1 MQVLALKYR
10 PKHFSELVGQE
21 SVAKTLSLA
30 LDNQRLA
37 NAYLFSGLR
46 GSGKTSSS
54 RIFARALMCETG
66 PKAVPCD
73 TCIQCQ
79 SALNNHHID
88 IIEMDGASN
97 RGIDDVRNLIEQTRY
112 KPSFGRYK
120 IFIIDEVHMFTTEAF
135 NALLKTL
142 EEPPSHVKFLL
153 ATTDALK
160 LPATILS
167 RTQHFRFKK
176 IPENSVISHLK
187 TILEKEQ
194 VSYETSALEKLAHS
208 GQGSLRDTIT
218 LLEQAINYCD
228 NAITESKVAEMLGAI
243 DRSVLEDFFQSLI
256 NQDEARLQERYA
268 ILENYETESV
278 LEEMM
283 LFLKAKLL
291 SPDSYSILLIERFF
305 KIIMSSLSLL
315 KEGANASFVLLLLK
329 MKFKEALKL
338 KALDDAILELE
349 QSKESVLKPL
359 NQNANASKQEPKSTE
374 KIEQAERIE
383 GTEKKEKLE
392 TRENTETLQT
402 LMLSAKDRIFH
413 NLFKQVQTLV
423 YERNYEL
430 GEVFEKNIRF
440 IDFDSQTKTLT
451 WESLATDKD
460 KELLRERFKI
470 VKSIVDGVFGKGENI
485 KIALKHHLENKSTL
499 ETQEIKDFKIS
510 SLREKILP
518 KPTIETTAETKENDT
533 KEAVGKA
540 LQTKENDTKEA
551 VGKALQTKENDT
563 KEAVGKALQTKENDT
578 KEAVGKALQTKEND
592 TKETK
597 ETQPKQAPTALQ
609 EFMANHSEL
618 IEEIKSEFEIKS
630 VELL

>member
-54 RIFARALMCETG
+54 RIFARALMCEEG

-194 VSYETSALEKLAHS
+194 VSYESSALEKLAHS

-349 QSKESVLKPL
+349 QAPF
-359 NQNANASKQEPKSTE
+359 NQSPSISYNAPKQEPKS
-374 KIEQAERIE
+374 AERIE
-383 GTEKKEKLE
+383 GTEK
-392 TRENTETLQT
+392 RENAETPQT
-402 LMLSAKDRIFH
+402 PMLSAKDRIFH

-430 GEVFEKNIRF
+430 GAVFEKNIRF

-451 WESLATDKD
+451 WESLATHKD

-470 VKSIVDGVFGKGENI
+470 VKSIVDGVFGKGESI
-485 KIALKHHLENKSTL
+485 KIALKNQNKSAL
-499 ETQEIKDFKIS
+499 EVVKELKFPYSK
-510 SLREKILP
+510 P
-518 KPTIETTAETKENDT
+518 KPTTETTAETKEKEIQKNEIKEKEIQKNDT
-533 KEAVGKA
+533 KEV
-540 LQTKENDTKEA
+540 Q
-551 VGKALQTKENDT
+551 
-563 KEAVGKALQTKENDT
+563 
-578 KEAVGKALQTKEND
+578 
-592 TKETK
+592 

-609 EFMANHSEL
+609 EFLANHSNL

>member
-1 MQVLALKYR
+1 MQILALKYR

-54 RIFARALMCETG
+54 RIFARALMCEEG

-73 TCIQCQ
+73 TCTQCQ

-97 RGIDDVRNLIEQTRY
+97 RGIDDVRNLIEQTHY

-305 KIIMSSLSLL
+305 KIIMSGLSLL

-359 NQNANASKQEPKSTE
+359 NQNVNAPKQEPKSTD
-374 KIEQAERIE
+374 KIEKPKKRESAE
-383 GTEKKEKLE
+383 TP
-392 TRENTETLQT
+392 QT
-402 LMLSAKDRIFH
+402 PMLSAKDRIFH

-430 GEVFEKNIRF
+430 GVVFEKNIRF

-451 WESLATDKD
+451 WESLATHKD

-485 KIALKHHLENKSTL
+485 KIALKNHSENKSAL
-499 ETQEIKDFKIS
+499 EVVKEFKFPYS
-510 SLREKILP
+510 KP
-518 KPTIETTAETKENDT
+518 KPTTETTAEMKESET
-533 KEAVGKA
+533 KEAV
-540 LQTKENDTKEA
+540 E
-551 VGKALQTKENDT
+551 
-563 KEAVGKALQTKENDT
+563 
-578 KEAVGKALQTKEND
+578 
-592 TKETK
+592 KETK
-597 ETQPKQAPTALQ
+597 EKEIQETQPKEAPTALQ
-609 EFMANHSEL
+609 EFMANHSDL

>member
-194 VSYETSALEKLAHS
+194 VSYESSALEKLAHS

-268 ILENYETESV
+268 ILENYETEGV

-291 SPDSYSILLIERFF
+291 SPDTYSILLIERFF

-338 KALDDAILELE
+338 KALDDAIVELE
-349 QSKESVLKPL
+349 QTPF
-359 NQNANASKQEPKSTE
+359 NQSPSISYNAPKQEPKS
-374 KIEQAERIE
+374 AERIE
-383 GTEKKEKLE
+383 GTEKREKLE
-392 TRENTETLQT
+392 KRENTETPQT
-402 LMLSAKDRIFH
+402 PMLSAKDRIFH

-430 GEVFEKNIRF
+430 GAVFEKNIRF

-485 KIALKHHLENKSTL
+485 KIALKHHLENKNAPE
-499 ETQEIKDFKIS
+499 ETKEVKEFKFPP
-510 SLREKILP
+510 LKP
-518 KPTIETTAETKENDT
+518 KLTTETTAETKENE

-540 LQTKENDTKEA
+540 LQTKENDTKE
-551 VGKALQTKENDT
+551 VQEKE
-563 KEAVGKALQTKENDT
+563 VQ
-578 KEAVGKALQTKEND
+578 
-592 TKETK
+592 
-597 ETQPKQAPTALQ
+597 ETQPKEVPTALQ
-609 EFMANHSEL
+609 EFMANHSNL

>member
-54 RIFARALMCETG
+54 RIFARALMCEEG

-194 VSYETSALEKLAHS
+194 VSYEASALEKLAHS

-228 NAITESKVAEMLGAI
+228 NAITESKVAAMLGAI

-338 KALDDAILELE
+338 KALDDAIVELE
-349 QSKESVLKPL
+349 QAPF
-359 NQNANASKQEPKSTE
+359 NQSPSISYNAPKQEFKSTE

-383 GTEKKEKLE
+383 GTEKIAS
-392 TRENTETLQT
+392 TEAPQT
-402 LMLSAKDRIFH
+402 PMLSAKDRIFH

-430 GEVFEKNIRF
+430 GAVFEKNIRF

-470 VKSIVDGVFGKGENI
+470 VKSIVDGIFGKGENI
-485 KIALKHHLENKSTL
+485 KIALKNHLENKSTL
-499 ETQEIKDFKIS
+499 ETQEVKEFKFPP
-510 SLREKILP
+510 LKP
-518 KPTIETTAETKENDT
+518 KPTTETTAEMQENDT

-540 LQTKENDTKEA
+540 LQTKENDTKE
-551 VGKALQTKENDT
+551 VQEKEIKEN
-563 KEAVGKALQTKENDT
+563 E
-578 KEAVGKALQTKEND
+578 

-597 ETQPKQAPTALQ
+597 EAKPKEAPTALQ

>member
-54 RIFARALMCETG
+54 RIFARALMCEEG

-73 TCIQCQ
+73 TCTQCQ

-291 SPDSYSILLIERFF
+291 SPDTYSILLIERFF
-305 KIIMSSLSLL
+305 KIIMSGLSLL

-359 NQNANASKQEPKSTE
+359 NQNANAFKQESAE
-374 KIEQAERIE
+374 KIEKPEKRESAE
-383 GTEKKEKLE
+383 TP
-392 TRENTETLQT
+392 QT
-402 LMLSAKDRIFH
+402 PMLSAKDRIFH

-423 YERNYEL
+423 YERNHEL
-430 GEVFEKNIRF
+430 GAVFEKNIRF

-451 WESLATDKD
+451 WESLATHKD

-485 KIALKHHLENKSTL
+485 KIALKNHSENKSAL
-499 ETQEIKDFKIS
+499 EVVKEFKFP
-510 SLREKILP
+510 SLKP
-518 KPTIETTAETKENDT
+518 KPTTETTAETKE
-533 KEAVGKA
+533 
-540 LQTKENDTKEA
+540 
-551 VGKALQTKENDT
+551 
-563 KEAVGKALQTKENDT
+563 
-578 KEAVGKALQTKEND
+578 
-592 TKETK
+592 KETK
-597 ETQPKQAPTALQ
+597 EKETKEVQETQPKEAPTALQ
-609 EFMANHSEL
+609 EFMANHSNL

>member
-54 RIFARALMCETG
+54 RIFARALMCEEG

-73 TCIQCQ
+73 TCTQCQ

-243 DRSVLEDFFQSLI
+243 DQSVLEDFFQSLI

-291 SPDSYSILLIERFF
+291 SLDSYSILLIERFF
-305 KIIMSSLSLL
+305 KIIMSGLSLL

-359 NQNANASKQEPKSTE
+359 NQNANAFKQEPKIAE
-374 KIEQAERIE
+374 KIEKPKKRESAEIP
-383 GTEKKEKLE
+383 
-392 TRENTETLQT
+392 QT
-402 LMLSAKDRIFH
+402 PMLSAKDRIFH

-430 GEVFEKNIRF
+430 GAVFEKNIRF

-451 WESLATDKD
+451 WESLATHKD

-485 KIALKHHLENKSTL
+485 KIALKNHSENKSAL
-499 ETQEIKDFKIS
+499 EVVKEFKFP
-510 SLREKILP
+510 SLKP
-518 KPTIETTAETKENDT
+518 KPTTKTTAETKENDT
-533 KEAVGKA
+533 KEAVEKEA
-540 LQTKENDTKEA
+540 KENDTKE
-551 VGKALQTKENDT
+551 VQ
-563 KEAVGKALQTKENDT
+563 
-578 KEAVGKALQTKEND
+578 
-592 TKETK
+592 
-597 ETQPKQAPTALQ
+597 ETQPKEAPTALQ
-609 EFMANHSEL
+609 EFMANYSDL

>member
-54 RIFARALMCETG
+54 RIFARALMCEEG

-73 TCIQCQ
+73 TCTQCQ

-194 VSYETSALEKLAHS
+194 VSYESSALEKLAHS

-228 NAITESKVAEMLGAI
+228 NAITEGKVAEMLGAI

-256 NQDEARLQERYA
+256 NQDEVRLKERYA

-349 QSKESVLKPL
+349 QTKESVFQPL
-359 NQNANASKQEPKSTE
+359 NQNANAPKQEPKSAE
-374 KIEQAERIE
+374 KIENAE
-383 GTEKKEKLE
+383 TP
-392 TRENTETLQT
+392 QT
-402 LMLSAKDRIFH
+402 PMLSAKDRIFH

-430 GEVFEKNIRF
+430 GAVFEKNIRF

-451 WESLATDKD
+451 WESLATNKD

-470 VKSIVDGVFGKGENI
+470 VKGIVDSVFGKGESI
-485 KIALKHHLENKSTL
+485 KIALKNHSENKSARE
-499 ETQEIKDFKIS
+499 ETKEIKDFKIS

-518 KPTIETTAETKENDT
+518 KPTTETTAETKE
-533 KEAVGKA
+533 KEVQKNEI
-540 LQTKENDTKEA
+540 KEKE
-551 VGKALQTKENDT
+551 VQKNEIKE
-563 KEAVGKALQTKENDT
+563 KEIKE
-578 KEAVGKALQTKEND
+578 KEIKEVQ
-592 TKETK
+592 
-597 ETQPKQAPTALQ
+597 ETQPKETPTALQ
-609 EFMANHSEL
+609 EFMANHSNL

>member
-54 RIFARALMCETG
+54 RIFARALMCEEG

-194 VSYETSALEKLAHS
+194 VSYEASALEKLAHS

-256 NQDEARLQERYA
+256 NQDEARLQERYT

-349 QSKESVLKPL
+349 QSKESVLKPI
-359 NQNANASKQEPKSTE
+359 NQNANAPKQEPKSIE
-374 KIEQAERIE
+374 RIEQAERIE
-383 GTEKKEKLE
+383 GTEKREKLE
-392 TRENTETLQT
+392 KIENVETPQT
-402 LMLSAKDRIFH
+402 PMLSAKDRIFH

-430 GEVFEKNIRF
+430 GAVFEKNIRF

-470 VKSIVDGVFGKGENI
+470 VKGIVDSVFGKGENI
-485 KIALKHHLENKSTL
+485 KIALKNHLENKSARE
-499 ETQEIKDFKIS
+499 ETKEVKDFKIS

-518 KPTIETTAETKENDT
+518 QPTTETTAEVQEKETKEAVGKEIKEKETKENDT
-533 KEAVGKA
+533 KEI
-540 LQTKENDTKEA
+540 Q
-551 VGKALQTKENDT
+551 
-563 KEAVGKALQTKENDT
+563 
-578 KEAVGKALQTKEND
+578 
-592 TKETK
+592 
-597 ETQPKQAPTALQ
+597 ETQPKEAPTALQ
-609 EFMANHSEL
+609 EFMANHSNL

>member
-54 RIFARALMCETG
+54 RIFARALMCEEG

-73 TCIQCQ
+73 TCPQCQ

-305 KIIMSSLSLL
+305 KIIMSGLSLL

-359 NQNANASKQEPKSTE
+359 NQNANAFKQESTE
-374 KIEQAERIE
+374 KIEKPEKRESAE
-383 GTEKKEKLE
+383 TPP
-392 TRENTETLQT
+392 
-402 LMLSAKDRIFH
+402 MLSAKDRIFH

-430 GEVFEKNIRF
+430 GAVFEKNIRF

-451 WESLATDKD
+451 WESLATHKD

-485 KIALKHHLENKSTL
+485 KIALKNHSENKSAL
-499 ETQEIKDFKIS
+499 EEIKEFKFPS
-510 SLREKILP
+510 SKP
-518 KPTIETTAETKENDT
+518 KPTTETTAETKEKEVQEND
-533 KEAVGKA
+533 
-540 LQTKENDTKEA
+540 TKENDTKEI
-551 VGKALQTKENDT
+551 Q
-563 KEAVGKALQTKENDT
+563 
-578 KEAVGKALQTKEND
+578 
-592 TKETK
+592 
-597 ETQPKQAPTALQ
+597 ETQPKETPTALQ
-609 EFMANHSEL
+609 EFMANHSNL

>member
-194 VSYETSALEKLAHS
+194 VSYESSALEKLAHS

-256 NQDEARLQERYA
+256 NQDEVRLQERYA
-268 ILENYETESV
+268 ILENYETEGV

-291 SPDSYSILLIERFF
+291 SPDTYSILLIERFF

-338 KALDDAILELE
+338 KALDDAIVELE
-349 QSKESVLKPL
+349 QTPF
-359 NQNANASKQEPKSTE
+359 NQSPSISYNAPKQEFKGTE

-383 GTEKKEKLE
+383 GTEKREKLE
-392 TRENTETLQT
+392 KRENTETPQT
-402 LMLSAKDRIFH
+402 PMLSAKDRIFH
-413 NLFKQVQTLV
+413 NLFKQVQKLV

-430 GEVFEKNIRF
+430 GAVFEKNIRF

-451 WESLATDKD
+451 WESLAADKD

-485 KIALKHHLENKSTL
+485 KIALKHHLENKSAPE
-499 ETQEIKDFKIS
+499 ETKEVKDFKIS

-518 KPTIETTAETKENDT
+518 KPTTETTAEIQEKET
-533 KEAVGKA
+533 KEAVK
-540 LQTKENDTKEA
+540 KE
-551 VGKALQTKENDT
+551 VQ
-563 KEAVGKALQTKENDT
+563 
-578 KEAVGKALQTKEND
+578 
-592 TKETK
+592 
-597 ETQPKQAPTALQ
+597 ETQPKEAPTALQ
-609 EFMANHSEL
+609 EFMTNHSEL

>member
-194 VSYETSALEKLAHS
+194 VSYESSALEKLAHS

-256 NQDEARLQERYA
+256 NQDEVRLQERYA

-349 QSKESVLKPL
+349 QTPF
-359 NQNANASKQEPKSTE
+359 NQSPSISYNAPKQEPKSAE
-374 KIEQAERIE
+374 KIEKP
-383 GTEKKEKLE
+383 EK
-392 TRENTETLQT
+392 RENTEKIASTETPQT
-402 LMLSAKDRIFH
+402 PMLSAKDRIFH

-430 GEVFEKNIRF
+430 GAVFEKNIRF

-451 WESLATDKD
+451 WESLAADKD

-470 VKSIVDGVFGKGENI
+470 VKGIVDGVFGKGENI
-485 KIALKHHLENKSTL
+485 KIALKHHLENKSARE
-499 ETQEIKDFKIS
+499 ETKEVKDFKIS

-518 KPTIETTAETKENDT
+518 KPTTETTAETKENET
-533 KEAVGKA
+533 KEEVKKGIKEAVE
-540 LQTKENDTKEA
+540 KEIKE
-551 VGKALQTKENDT
+551 KEI
-563 KEAVGKALQTKENDT
+563 
-578 KEAVGKALQTKEND
+578 
-592 TKETK
+592 K
-597 ETQPKQAPTALQ
+597 ETQPKEAPTALQ
-609 EFMANHSEL
+609 EFMANHSNL

>member
-54 RIFARALMCETG
+54 RIFARALMCEKG

-73 TCIQCQ
+73 TCTQCQ

-268 ILENYETESV
+268 VLENYETESV

-305 KIIMSSLSLL
+305 KIIMSGLSLL

-359 NQNANASKQEPKSTE
+359 NQNANASKQEPKSAE
-374 KIEQAERIE
+374 KIEKP
-383 GTEKKEKLE
+383 EK
-392 TRENTETLQT
+392 RESVETLQAP
-402 LMLSAKDRIFH
+402 MLSAKDRIFH

-430 GEVFEKNIRF
+430 GAVFEKNIRF

-451 WESLATDKD
+451 WESLATHKD

-485 KIALKHHLENKSTL
+485 KIALKNHSENKSAL
-499 ETQEIKDFKIS
+499 EEIKEFKFP
-510 SLREKILP
+510 SLKP
-518 KPTIETTAETKENDT
+518 KPATETTAETKESDT
-533 KEAVGKA
+533 KEV
-540 LQTKENDTKEA
+540 QENDTKEA
-551 VGKALQTKENDT
+551 IE
-563 KEAVGKALQTKENDT
+563 
-578 KEAVGKALQTKEND
+578 
-592 TKETK
+592 KETK
-597 ETQPKQAPTALQ
+597 EIQETQPKETPTALQ
-609 EFMANHSEL
+609 EFMANHSNL

>member
-194 VSYETSALEKLAHS
+194 VSYESSALEKLAHS

-268 ILENYETESV
+268 ILENYETEGV

-338 KALDDAILELE
+338 KALDDAIVELE
-349 QSKESVLKPL
+349 QTPF
-359 NQNANASKQEPKSTE
+359 NQSPSISYNAPKQEFKGTE

-383 GTEKKEKLE
+383 GREKLE
-392 TRENTETLQT
+392 KRERIETPQT
-402 LMLSAKDRIFH
+402 PMLSAKDRIFH
-413 NLFKQVQTLV
+413 NLFKRVQTLV

-430 GEVFEKNIRF
+430 GAVFEKNIRF

-460 KELLRERFKI
+460 KELLRERVKI
-470 VKSIVDGVFGKGENI
+470 VKSIVDSVFGKGESI
-485 KIALKHHLENKSTL
+485 KIALKNHLENKSAPE
-499 ETQEIKDFKIS
+499 ETKEVKDFKFPF
-510 SLREKILP
+510 LKP
-518 KPTIETTAETKENDT
+518 KPTTETTAETKENE

-540 LQTKENDTKEA
+540 LQTKENDTKE
-551 VGKALQTKENDT
+551 VQKKEVQKNDT
-563 KEAVGKALQTKENDT
+563 KEVQ
-578 KEAVGKALQTKEND
+578 
-592 TKETK
+592 
-597 ETQPKQAPTALQ
+597 ETQPKEAPTALQ
-609 EFMANHSEL
+609 EFMANHSNL

>member
-54 RIFARALMCETG
+54 RIFARALMCEEG

-305 KIIMSSLSLL
+305 KIIMSGLSLL

-359 NQNANASKQEPKSTE
+359 NQNANAPKQEPKSAE
-374 KIEQAERIE
+374 KIEKPEKRESAE
-383 GTEKKEKLE
+383 TP
-392 TRENTETLQT
+392 QT
-402 LMLSAKDRIFH
+402 PMLSAKDRIFH

-430 GEVFEKNIRF
+430 GAVFEKNICF
-440 IDFDSQTKTLT
+440 VDFDSQTKTLT
-451 WESLATDKD
+451 WESLATHKD

-485 KIALKHHLENKSTL
+485 KIALKHHLENKSARE
-499 ETQEIKDFKIS
+499 ETKEIKDFKIS

-518 KPTIETTAETKENDT
+518 KPTTETTAETKE
-533 KEAVGKA
+533 KEVQKNEI
-540 LQTKENDTKEA
+540 KEKEI
-551 VGKALQTKENDT
+551 KE
-563 KEAVGKALQTKENDT
+563 KEIKE
-578 KEAVGKALQTKEND
+578 KEIKE
-592 TKETK
+592 KEIK
-597 ETQPKQAPTALQ
+597 EKEIKEKEIKEKEIKEKEIKEIQPKEAPTALQ
-609 EFMANHSEL
+609 EFMANHSNL

>member
-54 RIFARALMCETG
+54 RIFARALMCEEG

-268 ILENYETESV
+268 VLENYETESV

-349 QSKESVLKPL
+349 QNKESTLKPL
-359 NQNANASKQEPKSTE
+359 NQNANAPKQEFKSIE
-374 KIEQAERIE
+374 KIEKP
-383 GTEKKEKLE
+383 EKKENAE
-392 TRENTETLQT
+392 APQT
-402 LMLSAKDRIFH
+402 PMLSAKDRIFH

-430 GEVFEKNIRF
+430 GVVFEKNIRF
-440 IDFDSQTKTLT
+440 VDFDSQTKTLT
-451 WESLATDKD
+451 WESLATNKD

-470 VKSIVDGVFGKGENI
+470 VKSIVDGVFGKGESI
-485 KIALKHHLENKSTL
+485 KIALKNHSENKSAL
-499 ETQEIKDFKIS
+499 EVVKEFKFPYS
-510 SLREKILP
+510 KP
-518 KPTIETTAETKENDT
+518 KPSAETTAEMKEKETKEKEIQENDT
-533 KEAVGKA
+533 KVV
-540 LQTKENDTKEA
+540 KEI
-551 VGKALQTKENDT
+551 
-563 KEAVGKALQTKENDT
+563 
-578 KEAVGKALQTKEND
+578 
-592 TKETK
+592 
-597 ETQPKQAPTALQ
+597 QPKEAPTALQ
-609 EFMANHSEL
+609 EFMANHSNL

>member
-54 RIFARALMCETG
+54 RIFARALMCEEG

-349 QSKESVLKPL
+349 QNKESVLKPL
-359 NQNANASKQEPKSTE
+359 NQNPNAPKQEPKSIE
-374 KIEQAERIE
+374 KVEKPETKESAE
-383 GTEKKEKLE
+383 TP
-392 TRENTETLQT
+392 QT
-402 LMLSAKDRIFH
+402 PMLSAKDRIFH

-430 GEVFEKNIRF
+430 GAVFEKNIRF

-451 WESLATDKD
+451 WESLATNKD

-485 KIALKHHLENKSTL
+485 KIALKNHSENKSAL
-499 ETQEIKDFKIS
+499 EVVKEFKFPYS
-510 SLREKILP
+510 KP
-518 KPTIETTAETKENDT
+518 KPTTETTAEMKEKETKEKETKEKEIKEKEIKEEEIKEEVQENDT
-533 KEAVGKA
+533 KEV
-540 LQTKENDTKEA
+540 Q
-551 VGKALQTKENDT
+551 
-563 KEAVGKALQTKENDT
+563 
-578 KEAVGKALQTKEND
+578 
-592 TKETK
+592 

-609 EFMANHSEL
+609 EFMANHSNL

>member
-194 VSYETSALEKLAHS
+194 VSYESSALEKLAHS

-243 DRSVLEDFFQSLI
+243 DRSVLEDFFQGLI
-256 NQDEARLQERYA
+256 NQDEERLQECYA
-268 ILENYETESV
+268 ILENYETEGV

-291 SPDSYSILLIERFF
+291 SPDTYSILLIERFF

-338 KALDDAILELE
+338 KALDDAIVELE
-349 QSKESVLKPL
+349 QTPF
-359 NQNANASKQEPKSTE
+359 NQSPSISYNAPKQESKNIEKRE
-374 KIEQAERIE
+374 KIEQIE
-383 GTEKKEKLE
+383 SIEK
-392 TRENTETLQT
+392 RESAKTPQT
-402 LMLSAKDRIFH
+402 PMLSAKDRIFH

-430 GEVFEKNIRF
+430 GAVFEKNIRF

-485 KIALKHHLENKSTL
+485 KIALKHHLENKNAPE
-499 ETQEIKDFKIS
+499 ETKEVKEFKFPP
-510 SLREKILP
+510 LKP
-518 KPTIETTAETKENDT
+518 KLTTETTAEMQEKET
-533 KEAVGKA
+533 KEAVRKA
-540 LQTKENDTKEA
+540 LQTKENDTKE
-551 VGKALQTKENDT
+551 VQEKEVQ
-563 KEAVGKALQTKENDT
+563 EA
-578 KEAVGKALQTKEND
+578 
-592 TKETK
+592 
-597 ETQPKQAPTALQ
+597 QPKEAPTALQ
-609 EFMANHSEL
+609 EFMANHSNL

>member
-54 RIFARALMCETG
+54 RIFARALMCEEG
-66 PKAVPCD
+66 PKSVPCD
-73 TCIQCQ
+73 TCTQCQ

-256 NQDEARLQERYA
+256 NQDEARLQECYA

-359 NQNANASKQEPKSTE
+359 NQNANAFKQESAE
-374 KIEQAERIE
+374 KIEKPEKRESAE
-383 GTEKKEKLE
+383 TP
-392 TRENTETLQT
+392 QT
-402 LMLSAKDRIFH
+402 PMLSAKDRIFH

-430 GEVFEKNIRF
+430 GAVFEKNIRF

-451 WESLATDKD
+451 WESLATHKD

-485 KIALKHHLENKSTL
+485 KIALKNHSENKSTL
-499 ETQEIKDFKIS
+499 EEIKEFKFP
-510 SLREKILP
+510 SLKP
-518 KPTIETTAETKENDT
+518 KPTTETTAETKENETKGAVEKET
-533 KEAVGKA
+533 KEKEI
-540 LQTKENDTKEA
+540 KENDTKEI
-551 VGKALQTKENDT
+551 
-563 KEAVGKALQTKENDT
+563 
-578 KEAVGKALQTKEND
+578 
-592 TKETK
+592 K
-597 ETQPKQAPTALQ
+597 ETQPKETPTALQ
-609 EFMANHSEL
+609 EFMANYSDL

>member
-194 VSYETSALEKLAHS
+194 VSYESSALEKLAHS

-228 NAITESKVAEMLGAI
+228 NAITESKVAAMLGAI

-256 NQDEARLQERYA
+256 NQDEVRLKERYA

-291 SPDSYSILLIERFF
+291 SPDTYSILLIERFF

-338 KALDDAILELE
+338 KALDDAIVELE
-349 QSKESVLKPL
+349 QSKESVFQPI
-359 NQNANASKQEPKSTE
+359 NQNANAPKQEPKSAE
-374 KIEQAERIE
+374 KIEKPEKRESAERIE
-383 GTEKKEKLE
+383 S
-392 TRENTETLQT
+392 TETPQT
-402 LMLSAKDRIFH
+402 PMLSAKDRIFH

-430 GEVFEKNIRF
+430 GAVFEKNIRF

-485 KIALKHHLENKSTL
+485 KIALKNHLENKSARE
-499 ETQEIKDFKIS
+499 ETKEIKDFKIS

-518 KPTIETTAETKENDT
+518 KPTTETTAEMKEKEVQKNEIKEKEIKENDT
-533 KEAVGKA
+533 KEV
-540 LQTKENDTKEA
+540 Q
-551 VGKALQTKENDT
+551 
-563 KEAVGKALQTKENDT
+563 
-578 KEAVGKALQTKEND
+578 
-592 TKETK
+592 
-597 ETQPKQAPTALQ
+597 ETQPKEAPTALQ
-609 EFMANHSEL
+609 EFMANHSNL

>member
-54 RIFARALMCETG
+54 RIFARALMCEEG

-194 VSYETSALEKLAHS
+194 VSYEISALEKLAHS

-256 NQDEARLQERYA
+256 NQDEARLKERYA
-268 ILENYETESV
+268 ILENYETEGV

-291 SPDSYSILLIERFF
+291 SPDTYSILLIERFF

-349 QSKESVLKPL
+349 QSKESVFQPL
-359 NQNANASKQEPKSTE
+359 NQNANAPKQEPKSAEKREKPE
-374 KIEQAERIE
+374 KIESAE
-383 GTEKKEKLE
+383 TP
-392 TRENTETLQT
+392 QT
-402 LMLSAKDRIFH
+402 PMLSAKDRIFH

-430 GEVFEKNIRF
+430 GAVFEKNIRF

-451 WESLATDKD
+451 WESLATHKD

-485 KIALKHHLENKSTL
+485 KIALKNQNKSAL
-499 ETQEIKDFKIS
+499 ETQEVKEFKFPP
-510 SLREKILP
+510 LKP
-518 KPTIETTAETKENDT
+518 KPTTETTAETKEKET
-533 KEAVGKA
+533 KEAAEKEIKEKEVQKKEI
-540 LQTKENDTKEA
+540 KENDTKE
-551 VGKALQTKENDT
+551 VQ
-563 KEAVGKALQTKENDT
+563 
-578 KEAVGKALQTKEND
+578 
-592 TKETK
+592 

>member
-54 RIFARALMCETG
+54 RIFARALMCEEG

-305 KIIMSSLSLL
+305 KIIMSGLSLL

-359 NQNANASKQEPKSTE
+359 NQNANAFKQESAE
-374 KIEQAERIE
+374 KIEKPEKRESAE
-383 GTEKKEKLE
+383 TP
-392 TRENTETLQT
+392 QT
-402 LMLSAKDRIFH
+402 PMLSAKDRIFH

-430 GEVFEKNIRF
+430 GVVFEKNIRF

-451 WESLATDKD
+451 WESLATHKD

-485 KIALKHHLENKSTL
+485 KIALKNQNKSAL
-499 ETQEIKDFKIS
+499 EEIKEFKFP
-510 SLREKILP
+510 SL
-518 KPTIETTAETKENDT
+518 KPQPTTETTAEMKE
-533 KEAVGKA
+533 
-540 LQTKENDTKEA
+540 
-551 VGKALQTKENDT
+551 
-563 KEAVGKALQTKENDT
+563 
-578 KEAVGKALQTKEND
+578 
-592 TKETK
+592 KETK
-597 ETQPKQAPTALQ
+597 ENETKEIQENQPKETPTALQ
-609 EFMANHSEL
+609 EFMTNHSDL

>member
-54 RIFARALMCETG
+54 RIFARALMCEEG

-73 TCIQCQ
+73 TCTQCQ

-97 RGIDDVRNLIEQTRY
+97 RGIDDVRNLIEQTHY

-305 KIIMSSLSLL
+305 KIIMSGLSLL

-349 QSKESVLKPL
+349 QNKESVLKPL
-359 NQNANASKQEPKSTE
+359 NQNANAFKQESAE
-374 KIEQAERIE
+374 KIEKP
-383 GTEKKEKLE
+383 EK
-392 TRENTETLQT
+392 RESTETPQT
-402 LMLSAKDRIFH
+402 PMLSAKDRIFH

-430 GEVFEKNIRF
+430 GAVFEKNIRF

-470 VKSIVDGVFGKGENI
+470 VKSIIDGVFGKGENI
-485 KIALKHHLENKSTL
+485 KIALKNQNKSAL
-499 ETQEIKDFKIS
+499 EVVKEFKFP
-510 SLREKILP
+510 SLKP
-518 KPTIETTAETKENDT
+518 KPTTETTAETKENDT
-533 KEAVGKA
+533 KEKEVQKNE
-540 LQTKENDTKEA
+540 TKE
-551 VGKALQTKENDT
+551 VQ
-563 KEAVGKALQTKENDT
+563 
-578 KEAVGKALQTKEND
+578 
-592 TKETK
+592 
-597 ETQPKQAPTALQ
+597 ETQPKETPTALQ
-609 EFMANHSEL
+609 EFMANNSNL

-630 VELL
+630 VEWL

>member
-54 RIFARALMCETG
+54 RIFARALMCEEG

-73 TCIQCQ
+73 TCTQCQ

-194 VSYETSALEKLAHS
+194 VSYESSVLEKLAHS

-256 NQDEARLQERYA
+256 NQDEARLKERYA

-349 QSKESVLKPL
+349 QSKESVFQPL
-359 NQNANASKQEPKSTE
+359 NQNANAFKQEPKNAE
-374 KIEQAERIE
+374 KIEKPEKREGAEKR
-383 GTEKKEKLE
+383 GGAE
-392 TRENTETLQT
+392 TPQT
-402 LMLSAKDRIFH
+402 PMLSAKDRIFH

-430 GEVFEKNIRF
+430 GAVFEKNIRF

-451 WESLATDKD
+451 WESLATHKD

-470 VKSIVDGVFGKGENI
+470 VKSIVDGVFGKGESI
-485 KIALKHHLENKSTL
+485 KIALKNQNKSAL
-499 ETQEIKDFKIS
+499 EEIKEFKFPYS
-510 SLREKILP
+510 KP
-518 KPTIETTAETKENDT
+518 KPTTETTAETKENDT
-533 KEAVGKA
+533 KEAA
-540 LQTKENDTKEA
+540 E
-551 VGKALQTKENDT
+551 
-563 KEAVGKALQTKENDT
+563 
-578 KEAVGKALQTKEND
+578 
-592 TKETK
+592 KETK
-597 ETQPKQAPTALQ
+597 EKETKEKETKEKETKEKETKEKEVQKNEIKEKEVQETQLKETPTALQ
-609 EFMANHSEL
+609 EFMANHSNL

>member
-54 RIFARALMCETG
+54 RIFARALMCEEG

-291 SPDSYSILLIERFF
+291 SPDIYSILLIERFF
-305 KIIMSSLSLL
+305 KIIMSGLSLL

-359 NQNANASKQEPKSTE
+359 NQNANAFKQESAE
-374 KIEQAERIE
+374 KIEKPEKRESAE
-383 GTEKKEKLE
+383 TP
-392 TRENTETLQT
+392 QT
-402 LMLSAKDRIFH
+402 PMLSAKDRIFH

-430 GEVFEKNIRF
+430 GAVFEKNIRF

-451 WESLATDKD
+451 WESLATHKD

-485 KIALKHHLENKSTL
+485 KIALKNQNKSAL
-499 ETQEIKDFKIS
+499 EEIKEFKFP
-510 SLREKILP
+510 SLKP
-518 KPTIETTAETKENDT
+518 KPTNETTAETKEKET
-533 KEAVGKA
+533 KEVV
-540 LQTKENDTKEA
+540 ENDTKE
-551 VGKALQTKENDT
+551 KEIQKNETKEI
-563 KEAVGKALQTKENDT
+563 Q
-578 KEAVGKALQTKEND
+578 
-592 TKETK
+592 
-597 ETQPKQAPTALQ
+597 ETQPKETPTALQ
-609 EFMANHSEL
+609 EFMANHSDL

>member
-10 PKHFSELVGQE
+10 PKHFSELIGQE

-54 RIFARALMCETG
+54 RIFARALMCEEG

-194 VSYETSALEKLAHS
+194 VSYESSALEKLAHS

-256 NQDEARLQERYA
+256 NQDEERLQERYA

-349 QSKESVLKPL
+349 QTPF
-359 NQNANASKQEPKSTE
+359 NQNPSISYNAPKQEPKSTE

-383 GTEKKEKLE
+383 RTEK
-392 TRENTETLQT
+392 RENAETPQT
-402 LMLSAKDRIFH
+402 PMLSAKDRIFH

-430 GEVFEKNIRF
+430 GAVFEKNIRF

-451 WESLATDKD
+451 WESLAADKD

-485 KIALKHHLENKSTL
+485 KIALKNHSENKSARE
-499 ETQEIKDFKIS
+499 ETKEVKIS
-510 SLREKILP
+510 SLREKISP
-518 KPTIETTAETKENDT
+518 KPTTETTAETKEKET
-533 KEAVGKA
+533 KEKE
-540 LQTKENDTKEA
+540 TKENE
-551 VGKALQTKENDT
+551 
-563 KEAVGKALQTKENDT
+563 
-578 KEAVGKALQTKEND
+578 

-597 ETQPKQAPTALQ
+597 ETQPKEAPTALQ

>member
-256 NQDEARLQERYA
+256 NQDEARLKERYA

-349 QSKESVLKPL
+349 QTPF
-359 NQNANASKQEPKSTE
+359 NQSPSISYNAPKQEPKSAE
-374 KIEQAERIE
+374 RIEQAERIE
-383 GTEKKEKLE
+383 RTEKIENAE
-392 TRENTETLQT
+392 TPQT
-402 LMLSAKDRIFH
+402 PMLSAKDRIFH

-430 GEVFEKNIRF
+430 GAVFEKNIRF

-451 WESLATDKD
+451 WESLATNKD

-470 VKSIVDGVFGKGENI
+470 VKSIVDGVFGKGESI
-485 KIALKHHLENKSTL
+485 KIALKHHLENKSARE
-499 ETQEIKDFKIS
+499 ETKEVKDFKIS

-518 KPTIETTAETKENDT
+518 QPTTETTAEMQEKEVQKKEVQKNEIKEKETKENDT
-533 KEAVGKA
+533 KEV
-540 LQTKENDTKEA
+540 QEA
-551 VGKALQTKENDT
+551 
-563 KEAVGKALQTKENDT
+563 
-578 KEAVGKALQTKEND
+578 
-592 TKETK
+592 
-597 ETQPKQAPTALQ
+597 QPKQAPTALQ
-609 EFMANHSEL
+609 EFMANHSNL

>member
-54 RIFARALMCETG
+54 RIFARALMCEEG

-73 TCIQCQ
+73 TCTQCQ

-256 NQDEARLQERYA
+256 KQDEARLQDRYA

-315 KEGANASFVLLLLK
+315 KEGANAGFVLLLLK

-349 QSKESVLKPL
+349 QSKESAFQPL
-359 NQNANASKQEPKSTE
+359 NQNANAFKQEITDKIEKPEKRESTE
-374 KIEQAERIE
+374 
-383 GTEKKEKLE
+383 TP
-392 TRENTETLQT
+392 QT
-402 LMLSAKDRIFH
+402 PMLSAKDRIFH

-430 GEVFEKNIRF
+430 GAVFEKNIRF
-440 IDFDSQTKTLT
+440 VDFDSQTKTLT
-451 WESLATDKD
+451 WESLATHKD

-485 KIALKHHLENKSTL
+485 KIALKNHSENKSAL
-499 ETQEIKDFKIS
+499 EVVKEFKFP
-510 SLREKILP
+510 SLKP
-518 KPTIETTAETKENDT
+518 KPTTETTAETKEKETKEAIEKETKENDT
-533 KEAVGKA
+533 KEI
-540 LQTKENDTKEA
+540 Q
-551 VGKALQTKENDT
+551 
-563 KEAVGKALQTKENDT
+563 
-578 KEAVGKALQTKEND
+578 
-592 TKETK
+592 
-597 ETQPKQAPTALQ
+597 ETQPKETPTALQ
-609 EFMANHSEL
+609 EFMANHSNL

>member
-54 RIFARALMCETG
+54 RIFARALMCEEG

-194 VSYETSALEKLAHS
+194 VSYESSALEKLAHS

-268 ILENYETESV
+268 ILENYETEGV

-349 QSKESVLKPL
+349 QTPF
-359 NQNANASKQEPKSTE
+359 NQSPSISYNAPKQESKGTE

-383 GTEKKEKLE
+383 GTEKREKLE
-392 TRENTETLQT
+392 KRENAEAPQT
-402 LMLSAKDRIFH
+402 PMLSAKDRIFH

-430 GEVFEKNIRF
+430 GAVFEKNIRF

-451 WESLATDKD
+451 WESLAADKD

-470 VKSIVDGVFGKGENI
+470 VKSIVDSVFGKGENI
-485 KIALKHHLENKSTL
+485 KIALKNHLENKSARE
-499 ETQEIKDFKIS
+499 ETKEVKDFKIS

-518 KPTIETTAETKENDT
+518 KPTTETTAETKENE

-540 LQTKENDTKEA
+540 LQTKENDTKE
-551 VGKALQTKENDT
+551 VQEI
-563 KEAVGKALQTKENDT
+563 
-578 KEAVGKALQTKEND
+578 
-592 TKETK
+592 
-597 ETQPKQAPTALQ
+597 QPKEVPTALQ
-609 EFMANHSEL
+609 EFMANHSNL

>member
-54 RIFARALMCETG
+54 RIFARALMCEEG

-73 TCIQCQ
+73 TCTQCQ

-291 SPDSYSILLIERFF
+291 SPDAYSILLIERFF
-305 KIIMSSLSLL
+305 KIIMSGLSLL

-349 QSKESVLKPL
+349 QSKESALKPL
-359 NQNANASKQEPKSTE
+359 NQNANAFKQESAE
-374 KIEQAERIE
+374 KIEKPEKRESAE
-383 GTEKKEKLE
+383 TP
-392 TRENTETLQT
+392 QT
-402 LMLSAKDRIFH
+402 SMLSAKDRIFH

-423 YERNYEL
+423 YECNYEL
-430 GEVFEKNIRF
+430 GAVFEKNIRF

-451 WESLATDKD
+451 WESLATNKD

-485 KIALKHHLENKSTL
+485 KIALKNHSENKSAL
-499 ETQEIKDFKIS
+499 EVVKEFKFPYS
-510 SLREKILP
+510 KP
-518 KPTIETTAETKENDT
+518 KPTTETTAETKE
-533 KEAVGKA
+533 KEIKEKEV
-540 LQTKENDTKEA
+540 QENDTKE
-551 VGKALQTKENDT
+551 VQ
-563 KEAVGKALQTKENDT
+563 
-578 KEAVGKALQTKEND
+578 
-592 TKETK
+592 
-597 ETQPKQAPTALQ
+597 ETQPKETPTALQ
-609 EFMANHSEL
+609 EFMANNSNL